1 MSQRDDASG
10 SEEIAGLDREMEELT
25 LQKKACEDRIR
36 QLRSEED
43 PRSGRY
49 FAQEIFQE
57 QQRKL
62 SLEVE
67 IEFRRKRKNRILLEQ
82 GQKDWL

>member
-1 MSQRDDASG
+1 MSPRDDASA
-10 SEEIAGLDREMEELT
+10 SEEIAALDREMKELT
-25 LQKKACEDRIR
+25 RQKKNCEEKIR
-36 QLRSEED
+36 QLRNDED

-49 FAQEIFQE
+49 FAREIFQE
-57 QQRKL
+57 QQHKL

-82 GQKDWL
+82 GEKGWL